1 MTPAGHMD
9 GHELATEAMIREGYE
24 ELGITI
30 RPEQLWEPLTLFRIV
45 HGVDN
50 ERFELFFP
58 LTDRDG
64 EIVNNEPD
72 KCDEL
77 AWFPIDALPDMTIPY
92 IREVIQAW
100 QSGKKFLEIRE

>member
-1 MTPAGHMD
+1 ME
-9 GHELATEAMIREGYE
+9 GHELATEAMIREASE

-30 RPEQLWEPLTLFRIV
+30 HPERLEEPLTLFRIC
-45 HGVDN
+45 HDKDN

-72 KCDEL
+72 KCYEL